1 LVHDACLEIFKLVC
15 RDTTSAIRPINLRD
29 FLSIMDLGLA
39 DRNRGSFDWGY
50 GDTFSEGPRFEFEG
64 WVSWEDS
71 EVCET
76 VYQRWIDLAEMRL
89 LTKYKVDR
97 DRSQGAI

>member
-15 RDTTSAIRPINLRD
+15 RDTTSAIRQINLRD
-29 FLSIMDLGLA
+29 FLSDMDLGLA
-39 DRNRGSFDWGY
+39 DRNRDSFDWGY

-64 WVSWEDS
+64 WVPWEDS
-71 EVCET
+71 EGCET
-76 VYQRWIDLAEMRL
+76 IYQRWIDLAERRL
-89 LTKYKVDR
+89 LTKYKVDG